1 MKTVFALILLCS
13 VTSVSSQQVDRQR
26 EKLGFQASLAGQ
38 LYQAATNIDFI
49 KSQCKSLLPA
59 NAPVLTVDWRSEAI
73 NIIRAKAGELV
84 LSAVVETRD
93 RADRS
98 ATLANL
104 VVPGI
109 KDTESWCF
117 AATHSHVS
125 LYSSLAKLMA
135 QTERL

>member
-1 MKTVFALILLCS
+1 MKTAIAILLLCAAAAANA
-13 VTSVSSQQVDRQR
+13 QPVDRQR

-38 LYQAATNIDFI
+38 LYQAATNIEFI
-49 KSQCKSLLPA
+49 KTQCKSILPA
-59 NAPVLTVDWRSEAI
+59 NAPVLAVDWRREAV
-73 NIIRAKAGELV
+73 NVIRANAGELV
-84 LSAVVETRD
+84 LSAIMETRD
-93 RADRS
+93 QADRR

-109 KDTESWCF
+109 KDAEPWCY
-117 AATHSHVS
+117 AAVYSHVS